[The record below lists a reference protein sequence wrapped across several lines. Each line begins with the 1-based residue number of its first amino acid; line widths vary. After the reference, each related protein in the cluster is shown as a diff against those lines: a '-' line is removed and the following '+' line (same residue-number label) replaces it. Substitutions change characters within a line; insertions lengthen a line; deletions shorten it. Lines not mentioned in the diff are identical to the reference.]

1 MKYRIDV
8 IKGLLGYM
16 YDSEQA
22 YVMNTELHAIVSN
35 CYENNNGDYTVAYF
49 NIITELQLVD
59 FQYSSNFGFNEQSCG
74 GSITYAIAELKV
86 CLTYKG
92 QEFIEKLNDKTIW
105 NKICK
110 NGSSLGLGTL
120 KVIGSSLLQQYLS
133 KL

>member
-8 IKGLLGYM
+8 IKELLGCM
-16 YDSEQA
+16 YNSEQA

-35 CYENNNGDYTVAYF
+35 YYENNNGDDTVAYF
-49 NIITELQLVD
+49 KIITELQLVD
-59 FQYSSNFGFNEQSCG
+59 FKYSSNFGFNEQSCG
-74 GSITYAIAELKV
+74 GSITYVIAAIRV

-110 NGSSLGLGTL
+110 NGSSLGLETL
-120 KVIGSSLLQQYLS
+120 KVIGSSLLQKYLS
-133 KL
+133 TL